1 MTCRFENLESR
12 KLMAA
17 SAAVVDGILNIEGTN
32 ESDRIAVT
40 FEFSTVQ
47 SGIGVSVRSNYRVR
61 VTDSAGTVRSDDAG
75 QTLDRTFNT
84 AGISRIEISALGGAD
99 LVNVSA
105 LIADTKLLL
114 GGGNDTALGGAG
126 TDEISGASGA
136 DSILGNAGNDNLT
149 GESGD
154 DKLYGGGNDDVL
166 DGGYGSDSLFGEA
179 GNDSLIGGAQSDNLK
194 GGDGADSLDGGAA
207 KDWLFG
213 NGGNDVLHGG
223 DGDDYV
229 NGEAGADSLFG
240 DVGHDF
246 LFGEAG
252 SDNLQGGPGNDWLDT
267 GSSGETYDGGTGR
280 NYNARKWSIGGTDRA
295 DVHQGRA
302 HTCSL
307 MSTLAAASYQGI
319 DLTSKITVESPF
331 YYKVRMFDTA
341 VNQWVSIGV
350 NFEGKLL
357 QNDDGRNVDPEPVT
371 TGAGNVT
378 EFWVVLY
385 QRAYLKYFKNR
396 DINDVDSV
404 MSFTSDDDTAKTMK
418 NVLGRDTSTEWMPWF
433 AEDLRAKLQNGQV
446 VNAGGTGHRY
456 SVLECFKDSNDVW
469 KVKLFNPRAYDG
481 THNDMPI
488 IESGESDGVFYM
500 TWSNFTNGEY
510 FKNYTFSRT

>member
-1 MTCRFENLESR
+1 MFERLEPR
-12 KLMAA
+12 QLM
-17 SAAVVDGILNIEGTN
+17 SAGAVLADAVLQIDGTDDA
-32 ESDRIAVT
+32 DRITVGL
-40 FEFSTVQ
+40 EFNTVPARG
-47 SGIGVSVRSNYRVR
+47 GIGISVVSQYRVK
-61 VTDSAGTVRSDDAG
+61 VTDASGNVRTDDAG
-75 QTLDRTFNT
+75 QALDMRFNT
-84 AGISRIEISALGGAD
+84 VGISEVQINSGGGAD
-99 LVNVSA
+99 LVDVSSVLA
-105 LIADTKLLL
+105 PTHMLL

-126 TDEISGASGA
+126 ADSINGQSGA
-136 DSILGNAGNDNLT
+136 DLIRGNGGSDSLDGSI
-149 GESGD
+149 SGD
-154 DKLYGGGNDDVL
+154 SIYGGAGDDVI
-166 DGGYGSDSLFGEA
+166 DGSSGSDSLFGDG
-179 GNDSLIGGAQSDNLK
+179 GNDSLIGGTGIDNLK
-194 GGDGADSLDGGAA
+194 GGAGHDSLEGGAS

-213 NGGNDVLHGG
+213 NEGNDVLSGG
-223 DGDDYV
+223 DGDDFIS
-229 NGEAGADSLFG
+229 GDSGADSLFG
-240 DVGHDF
+240 DVGHDV
-246 LFGEAG
+246 LFGDAG

-267 GSSGETYDGGTGR
+267 GSTGETYDGGTGR
-280 NYNARKWSIGGTDRA
+280 NYNARIWAIDGTDRA

-341 VNQWVSIGV
+341 LNQWVSIGV
-350 NFEGKLL
+350 NFEGDLL
-357 QNDDGRNVDPEPVT
+357 KDDDGKFVDPKPVT
-371 TGAGNVT
+371 TGAGNIT

-396 DINDVDSV
+396 DITDVDSI

-433 AEDLRAKLQNGQV
+433 AEDLRGKLQNGQV

-488 IESGESDGVFYM
+488 IESGEDDGVFYM